1 MTLHYHRFRFLAAL
15 IFVMIYSWPQQA
27 QETHA
32 DSLAY
37 ADIHASQAKLNA
49 EFADREESPLLD
61 QDFENFKS
69 LAFFPADLKYRVMAH
84 FTPIENAEP
93 FEMSTTTDRKP
104 MYRVYGTLDFEIENS
119 PCRLTIYQN
128 LDLMKKEEYQNY
140 LFIPFTDLTNSTE
153 TYGGGRYLDLELPL
167 EEEVLLDFNKAYN
180 PYCAYNYKYSCPIPP
195 MENDLN
201 VFIKAGVKRFH

>member
-1 MTLHYHRFRFLAAL
+1 MTLHYNRITILATL

-27 QETHA
+27 QETQA

-37 ADIHASQAKLNA
+37 ADIHTSQAKLNT
-49 EFADREESPLLD
+49 EFANKEESPLLD

-69 LAFFPADLKYRVMAH
+69 LEFFPADLKYRVMAR
-84 FTPIENAEP
+84 FTPIDNAEP

-104 MYRVYGTLDFEIENS
+104 MYRVYGTLDFEIENT

-128 LDLMKKEEYQNY
+128 LDLMKKEEYKNY
-140 LFIPFTDLTNSTE
+140 LFIPFTDLTNSTD

-167 EEEVLLDFNKAYN
+167 KEEVLLDFNKAYN

-195 MENDLN
+195 IENDLN